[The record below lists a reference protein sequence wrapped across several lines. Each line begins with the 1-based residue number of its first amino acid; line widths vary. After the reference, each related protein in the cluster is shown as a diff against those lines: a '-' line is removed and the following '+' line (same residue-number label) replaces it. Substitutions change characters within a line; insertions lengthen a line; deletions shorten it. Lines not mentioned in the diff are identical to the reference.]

1 MCLEAVGTGP
11 SGPSVPSGH
20 EAAIAVIF
28 RPHRPSVVAVG
39 ADALVAKTWS
49 DIIVEWTHQREG
61 SLIQF
66 FSGLK
71 IEILRVALEW
81 SHIHK
86 MPPVTDYRSP
96 FAGILT
102 WLLSVGY
109 DLRSS
114 ILELTDNSLSKISS
128 NLRVILFKEAKLLSR
143 VIVVDDG
150 TGMSLQTL
158 CESFI
163 IANVKAE
170 RDSEDIGKFGIG
182 MKSAI
187 MNMGRQIII
196 LSRVVGGNIVGLYAD
211 VDQMKENNSPSPTE
225 VCENV
230 TGEWAVKYISQ
241 DSWEKFS
248 SQSSGTLIQVKNL
261 RQKCQMVYERA
272 KDILMSMI
280 STSYSLMPN
289 QCLLQI
295 EDTDKPSDSSERF
308 LTIVP
313 NDLFYHG
320 KRECLDE
327 DAHETVLHIF
337 SGEPGHPNRVIEE
350 NTSKRRI
357 TGNKFTSGK
366 SDKPAYYEYMALEK
380 NKGYHTNMKEI
391 DRLPTSSSVLG
402 LSNTTLLGS
411 IKLRTIQVSET
422 QFKNEAELFS
432 DGDQLH
438 GDRKGIWFNRGIR
451 TVGFAKKIGRK
462 IHDRTTMAAE
472 RQRMLVTFPAA
483 LDDEVGSKFNKQME
497 DKELPSQILTDAI
510 YSIYRQVTNPWVDS
524 DKARME
530 KKKEEEEKERLRLEL
545 EDRKRWEEEQRIRLE
560 QQRLAAEEERVR
572 KAEELRIKQEAEEEA
587 KRALDEAIGDNDG
600 GQEEVDGQGEEEADS
615 QETDSQETDSQET
628 DEHAQG
634 QLDAQDASQAQEQ
647 TDAEEKAQV
656 VVDDSQEQEEDVGKQ
671 DTPSNSSTSPSNDVE
686 GVFKLTLQLV
696 GDNVCVSGDG
706 GLNLEIPSFGKGKAL
721 MDWLSAATPEYIH
734 RLFA

>member
-1 MCLEAVGTGP
+1 
-11 SGPSVPSGH
+11 
-20 EAAIAVIF
+20 
-28 RPHRPSVVAVG
+28 
-39 ADALVAKTWS
+39 
-49 DIIVEWTHQREG
+49 
-61 SLIQF
+61 
-66 FSGLK
+66 
-71 IEILRVALEW
+71 
-81 SHIHK
+81 

-102 WLLSVGY
+102 WILSVGY

-150 TGMSLQTL
+150 IGMSFQTL

-163 IANVKAE
+163 IANVKGE

-196 LSRVVGGNIVGLYAD
+196 LSRVAGGNIVGLYAD

-272 KDILMSMI
+272 KDMLKSMI
-280 STSYSLMPN
+280 SNSYSLMPN

-295 EDTDKPSDSSERF
+295 EDTDEPSDSSKRF
-308 LTIVP
+308 IPIVP
-313 NDLFYHG
+313 SDLFYHQ

-337 SGEPGHPNRVIEE
+337 SGEPGYPNRVIEE

-366 SDKPAYYEYMALEK
+366 SNKPVYYEYMALETGK
-380 NKGYHTNMKEI
+380 KYNSNMKEI
-391 DRLPTSSSVLG
+391 DRLPATTMLG
-402 LSNTTLLGS
+402 SSNTTLLGS
-411 IKLRTIQVSET
+411 IKLRTIQVTEA
-422 QFKNEAELFS
+422 QFKNEADLFS
-432 DGDQLH
+432 ESDQLH

-462 IHDRTTMAAE
+462 FHDRTSMAAE
-472 RQRMLVTFPAA
+472 RQRMLVTFPAV
-483 LDDEVGSKFNKQME
+483 LDDEIGSKFNKQME

-510 YSIYRQVTNPWVDS
+510 YSIYRQVTNPWVEGDHARIEKR
-524 DKARME
+524 KA
-530 KKKEEEEKERLRLEL
+530 EEEKERLRLEL

-560 QQRLAAEEERVR
+560 QERLATEEERVR

-587 KRALDEAIGDNDG
+587 QRALDEAIGGNDG

-615 QETDSQETDSQET
+615 QETDGQETDSQET

-634 QLDAQDASQAQEQ
+634 QLEKQDASQEQGQ

-656 VVDDSQEQEEDVGKQ
+656 VVEDEQEQEEDVGKQ

-706 GLNLEIPSFGKGKAL
+706 GLNLEIPSFGKAKAL
-721 MDWLSAATPEYIH
+721 MDWLNAATPEYIH